1 MSQPMSPQLTPTGEP
16 CWSLWPVPEA
26 IRLRTVVVRDA
37 GGSLIALTAAPADDL
52 LRLSVLLR
60 VREAIQWRE
69 VPPSTLDYWLAIGEN
84 SYAAVN
90 SLDSLPAQAADPTG
104 MELSIQSINAE
115 SSQIVRTLD
124 AMLFDAVKA
133 GASDVH
139 LEATLHGASVRYR
152 LDGVMESISEVPG
165 RDTAD
170 QLVSRLKVV
179 AELDIGERRL
189 PQDGRFK
196 RQVSTGAGSRD
207 VDFRVSIMPSSFGED
222 AVVRLLDKSTLA
234 EDHTSFTL
242 DRLGFDKED
251 STRILKLANKPYG
264 MLLVTGPTGSGK
276 TTTLY
281 AVIAQ
286 TLNAREKLITIED
299 PVEYRLPGVV
309 QIPVNEKKGFTF
321 ARGLRS
327 ILRHDPDK
335 IMVGEI
341 RDTETAQIASQAAL
355 TGHLVLTTIHAN
367 NAIDVIGRFMHM
379 GLDLYN
385 VVSSLNGVMAQRL
398 VRKLCQS
405 CAQPYQPDLAVLRDA
420 GFGLDSPRPLMRPV
434 GCPACRGSG
443 YLGRRA
449 IAEVLIMD
457 DVLRDL
463 IATRRP
469 LIDIK
474 AHAKLAGTRFLRHAA
489 LDCVARGETSLEELD
504 RVTLAD

>member
-1 MSQPMSPQLTPTGEP
+1 M
-16 CWSLWPVPEA
+16 
-26 IRLRTVVVRDA
+26 
-37 GGSLIALTAAPADDL
+37 
-52 LRLSVLLR
+52 
-60 VREAIQWRE
+60 
-69 VPPSTLDYWLAIGEN
+69 
-84 SYAAVN
+84 
-90 SLDSLPAQAADPTG
+90 
-104 MELSIQSINAE
+104 
-115 SSQIVRTLD
+115 
-124 AMLFDAVKA
+124 
-133 GASDVH
+133 
-139 LEATLHGASVRYR
+139 
-152 LDGVMESISEVPG
+152 PG

-196 RQVSTGAGSRD
+196 RRVSTGAGSRD

-251 STRILKLANKPYG
+251 ATQILKLANKPYG

-286 TLNAREKLITIED
+286 TLNGREKLITIED

-405 CAQPYQPDLAVLRDA
+405 CAQPYQPDAAVLRDA
-420 GFGLDSPRPLMRPV
+420 GFDFDSPRPLMRPV

-449 IAEVLIMD
+449 IAEVLVMD

-474 AHAKLAGTRFLRHAA
+474 AHARLAGTRVLRQAA
-489 LDCVARGETSLEELD
+489 LDCVARGTTSLEELD